1 MIGVF
6 DSGVGGL
13 TVLKDIHKKLPQYS
27 TIYLGDNAH
36 SPFGTKTHDEI
47 TEYTWAGVKWL
58 FDQGCYLVIL
68 ACNSASAQALRT
80 IQQTKLT
87 EYPGRRVL
95 GVIRPTVEVLA
106 KKYDQ
111 IGVLAT
117 PATVCSEA
125 YVHELTKINQAV
137 RIEQHSCPA
146 WVEVVENG
154 SSKSEITNVIIKN
167 DVSQLLSQSSDLDAV
182 LLGCTHYPVLFDQIR
197 EVLPKNIALYAQG
210 ELVALALTDYL
221 NRHPEIEEKL
231 ETTSIHRYFT
241 TGEVAEVEKAASQIA
256 GVTPEFQQI
265 DLG

>member
-13 TVLKDIHKKLPQYS
+13 TVLKDIHKKLPDYS

-47 TEYTWAGVKWL
+47 TEYTWAGVQWL

-80 IQQTKLT
+80 IQQTKLS

-95 GVIRPTVEVLA
+95 GVIRPTVELLA
-106 KKYDQ
+106 KKYEQ

-125 YVHELTKINQAV
+125 YVHELKKINQAV

-146 WVEVVENG
+146 WVEVVESG
-154 SSKSEITNVIIKN
+154 SSNTEVANSIIQK
-167 DVSQLLSQSSDLDAV
+167 DIDQLLSQSSELEAV
-182 LLGCTHYPVLFDQIR
+182 LLGCTHYPVLFNQIR

-210 ELVALALTDYL
+210 ELVALSLIDYL
-221 NRHPEIEEKL
+221 KRHSEIEEKL
-231 ETTSIHRYFT
+231 EKTSLRQYFT
-241 TGEVAEVEKAASQIA
+241 TGEITEVEKAASQIA
-256 GVTPEFQQI
+256 GLSPNFQKV
-265 DLG
+265 DLN